1 MKQLATHKQGF
12 NSIYMMLDSGAR
24 GSKQQIKQLGAFRG
38 LMAKPRKSTGSGGNE
53 IIENPILANF
63 KEGLS
68 VLEYFI
74 STHGA
79 RKGLADTAL
88 KTADA
93 GYLTRRLVDVAQ
105 DVVVTEEDCHTLR
118 GLSVTALIQ
127 NDEVVEGLE
136 DRIIGRVALNDVVNP
151 QNDEVILEA
160 GSMIMEHDAKRI
172 TEANIDTVDVRSPLT
187 CEARRGVC
195 VKCYGRNL
203 ASNRVVEMGDAVG
216 ILAAQSI
223 GEPGTQLTLR
233 TFHVGGVASV
243 SESESK
249 INAKFDGVIEFDG
262 LRAVS
267 SKDDQGKKVAVVI
280 GRTGCLLYTSDA
292 ADES

>member
-1 MKQLATHKQGF
+1 
-12 NSIYMMLDSGAR
+12 
-24 GSKQQIKQLGAFRG
+24 
-38 LMAKPRKSTGSGGNE
+38 
-53 IIENPILANF
+53 
-63 KEGLS
+63 
-68 VLEYFI
+68 
-74 STHGA
+74 
-79 RKGLADTAL
+79 ADTAL

-223 GEPGTQLTLR
+223 G
-233 TFHVGGVASV
+233 
-243 SESESK
+243 
-249 INAKFDGVIEFDG
+249 
-262 LRAVS
+262 
-267 SKDDQGKKVAVVI
+267 
-280 GRTGCLLYTSDA
+280 
-292 ADES
+292 